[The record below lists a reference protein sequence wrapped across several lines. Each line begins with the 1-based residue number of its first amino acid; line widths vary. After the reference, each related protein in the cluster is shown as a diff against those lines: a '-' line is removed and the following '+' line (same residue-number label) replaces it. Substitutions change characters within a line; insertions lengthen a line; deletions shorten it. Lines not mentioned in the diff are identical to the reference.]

1 MPGLFEGFIGKH
13 KRGVTLAVLVVL
25 SLFSLLLSSR
35 ALSLQ
40 PKEIGLSVVSFFQKG
55 FSGVFRWIGET
66 AGSIRLLQKTR
77 EELAGANIRLL
88 ALDQMNRDNIQLR
101 RENQLLR
108 EQIGLTK
115 NLLAD
120 RIAAEVIAKDH
131 DNLFSTITVNKG
143 SRHGVRRNMPVVAY
157 QGDLEGL
164 VGKVVSVGAGSS
176 QILPLYDPQ
185 CQVSARLQRSRYEG
199 LINGQG
205 KDRDNI
211 LMRYVKKTAKDSIE
225 YGDIVVTAG
234 LGGLYPKEVNI
245 GRIRDILA
253 RGYETS
259 LLLEIEPIIDF
270 SRLEYVYILQ
280 LEPAPDAVTDAQ
292 ANPVP
297 ALVPGKTQ
305 TP

>member
-1 MPGLFEGFIGKH
+1 MPGLFEGFVRKH
-13 KRGVTLAVLVVL
+13 KRGVTLAVLVIL
-25 SLFSLLLSSR
+25 SLFSLLVSNRTLII
-35 ALSLQ
+35 Q
-40 PKEIGLSVVSFFQKG
+40 PKEVGLSIMSFFQKG

-66 AGSIRLLQKTR
+66 AGSIRLLQQAR
-77 EELAGANIRLL
+77 EELAAANLKVQ
-88 ALDQMNRDNIQLR
+88 ALDQTKRDIIQLQ

-108 EQIGLTK
+108 EQIGLIES
-115 NLLAD
+115 LPAD
-120 RIAAEVIAKDH
+120 RISAEVIAKDH

-143 SRHGVRRNMPVVAY
+143 SRHGVRRDMPVVAY

-164 VGKVVSVGAGSS
+164 VGKVVAVSAGSS

-185 CQVSARLQRSRYEG
+185 CQVSARLERSRYEG

-205 KDRDNI
+205 KDRQNI
-211 LMRYVKKTAKDSIE
+211 LMKYVKKIAVDSIE
-225 YGDIVVTAG
+225 YGDLVVTAG
-234 LGGLYPKEVNI
+234 LGGLYPKGVNV

-280 LEPAPDAVTDAQ
+280 PEPEMEAAQ
-292 ANPVP
+292 
-297 ALVPGKTQ
+297 
-305 TP
+305 

>member
-1 MPGLFEGFIGKH
+1 MPGLFEGFVGKH
-13 KRGVTLAVLVVL
+13 KRGVTLAVLVLL
-25 SLFSLLLSSR
+25 SLFSLLVSNRTLII
-35 ALSLQ
+35 Q
-40 PKEIGLSVVSFFQKG
+40 PKEVGLSIMSFFQKG

-66 AGSIRLLQKTR
+66 AGSIRLLQQAR
-77 EELAGANIRLL
+77 EELAAVNLKVQ
-88 ALDQMNRDNIQLR
+88 ALDQTNRDIIQLR

-108 EQIGLTK
+108 EQIDLIHS
-115 NLLAD
+115 LPAD
-120 RIAAEVIAKDH
+120 RISAEVIAKDH

-143 SRHGVRRNMPVVAY
+143 SRHGVRRDMPVVAY

-164 VGKVVSVGAGSS
+164 VGKVVAVSAGSA

-185 CQVSARLQRSRYEG
+185 CQVSARLERSRYEG

-205 KDRDNI
+205 QDRQNI
-211 LMRYVKKTAKDSIE
+211 LMRYVKKIAVDSIE
-225 YGDIVVTAG
+225 YGDLVVTAG
-234 LGGLYPKEVNI
+234 LGGLYPKGINV

-280 LEPAPDAVTDAQ
+280 LEPEVVEAQ
-292 ANPVP
+292 
-297 ALVPGKTQ
+297 
-305 TP
+305 

>member
-13 KRGVTLAVLVVL
+13 KRGVTLTVLVLL
-25 SLFSLLLSSR
+25 SLFSLLVSNRSIIIK
-35 ALSLQ
+35 
-40 PKEIGLSVVSFFQKG
+40 PKEIGLSIVSFFQNS
-55 FSGVFRWIGET
+55 FTGVFRWIGDT
-66 AGSIRLLQKTR
+66 TGSIRLLQQAR
-77 EELAGANIRLL
+77 QELASANLKIQS
-88 ALDQMNRDNIQLR
+88 LDQTNRDIIQLR

-108 EQIGLTK
+108 EQIGLIQS
-115 NLLAD
+115 LPSG
-120 RIAAEVIAKDH
+120 RISAEVIAKDH

-143 SRHGVRRNMPVVAY
+143 SRHGVRRDMPVVAY
-157 QGDLEGL
+157 QDDLEGL
-164 VGKVVSVGAGSS
+164 VGKVVAVGAGSS

-185 CQVSARLQRSRYEG
+185 CQVSARLERSRYEG

-205 KDRDNI
+205 KDRENI

-225 YGDIVVTAG
+225 YGDVVITAG
-234 LGGLYPKEVNI
+234 LGGLYPKGINI

-280 LEPAPDAVTDAQ
+280 PETVTAGEQ
-292 ANPVP
+292 
-297 ALVPGKTQ
+297 
-305 TP
+305 